1 MSFKKE
7 YSKDVHS
14 QTTTEIRFD
23 GIRNRV
29 VTNTENTPKKKKTI
43 LFTSLI
49 GGAALV
55 AASVTLVVVLAGQS
69 RPGNSLLSTES
80 ALSVPATNWNQAIK
94 IMVQSG
100 ASEEEINEYLAPYGL
115 KYAKGYTYKAE
126 DYFDLSDNEINS
138 CNEYIGEVLADR
150 EDAEYDLTFCHD
162 NDGKKWAFMICYCET
177 TLELTFHS
185 LLDREEIEEQ
195 VFVTIFD
202 YHAPAES

>member
-1 MSFKKE
+1 MKKPRFIVALFALALASCGGTTPASF
-7 YSKDVHS
+7 S
-14 QTTTEIRFD
+14 
-23 GIRNRV
+23 
-29 VTNTENTPKKKKTI
+29 
-43 LFTSLI
+43 
-49 GGAALV
+49 
-55 AASVTLVVVLAGQS
+55 
-69 RPGNSLLSTES
+69 S
-80 ALSVPATNWNQAIK
+80 ALSEPAANWNQAIK

-126 DYFDLSDNEINS
+126 DYFDLSDDEINS
-138 CNEYIGEVLADR
+138 CNEYISEVLADR
-150 EDAEYDLTFCHD
+150 EDAEYDRTFCHD

-177 TLELTFHS
+177 TLEVTFHS